1 MSEEE
6 REAFVYAFGTA
17 GAVQCGFCIPGM
29 VLAGAAL
36 IRRCPDPTSTQ
47 IAEAIRG
54 NVCRCTGYKRIIVG
68 IKKAAAVLRG
78 EETIEPSIEAGE
90 SYGVGEQI
98 FRTDVR
104 AKVLGTGQ
112 YPDDLDE
119 REFPGLTIASAVRSK
134 YPRARVVSIDTE
146 KARALPGV
154 VGVLTAADVP
164 VNQVGHLIQD
174 WDVMIAEGDIT
185 RCVGDAIALV
195 VAKDRKTLERAK
207 KLVKVEYE
215 ELEPVRNIDEAA
227 APDAPII
234 HESFNAFGN
243 HVVLKNNI
251 CQQRQLD
258 LVPEVE
264 LSSNDLLIDL
274 ARIGLGIAFIPDF
287 CLPDD
292 DPDLFKLTMSEVFP
306 SRQLVVGYNDK
317 LPISEAAK
325 YFIESLN
332 EDK

>member
-1 MSEEE
+1 MATFIVNGKTVVVEKNQKLIRYLRDTLHLTSVKDGCSEGACGTCTVGVDGIATKGCVITTRLAQGRTIETVEGLTHEE
-6 REAFVYAFGTA
+6 QEAFVYAFGA
-17 GAVQCGFCIPGM
+17 VGAVQCGFCIPGM
-29 VLAGAAL
+29 VMSGAAL
-36 IRRCPDPTSTQ
+36 VRQNPNPT
-47 IAEAIRG
+47 EEEVRWAIRG

-78 EETIEPSIEAGE
+78 EEAIDPAIEAGE

-119 REFPGLTIASAVRSK
+119 REFPGLTVASAVRSK
-134 YPRARVVSIDTE
+134 YPRARVLSIDAE

-164 VNQVGHLIQD
+164 VNQVGHLIYD

-215 ELEPVRNIDEAA
+215 ELTPVRNIDEAA

-234 HESFNAFGN
+234 HESFNAFG
-243 HVVLKNNI
+243 
-251 CQQRQLD
+251 
-258 LVPEVE
+258 
-264 LSSNDLLIDL
+264 S
-274 ARIGLGIAFIPDF
+274 A
-287 CLPDD
+287 
-292 DPDLFKLTMSEVFP
+292 
-306 SRQLVVGYNDK
+306 
-317 LPISEAAK
+317 
-325 YFIESLN
+325 
-332 EDK
+332 